1 MPTVRRVRRIVRRI
15 DPWTVFKV
23 SSIFSFVTALAVVLG
38 LVMFW
43 SVVQAAE
50 IPAKITDIL
59 VKITLLEEGA
69 DPFGSDEY
77 FLRLAVYGSI
87 VGAVLATGFATLGAI
102 MYNLIADVVGGIE
115 FVVLEETLQPVPG
128 TRLVAPAPPVTNN
141 ALIEAPTEEH
151 PVSARVGD

>member
-1 MPTVRRVRRIVRRI
+1 MPTVRRVRRIIRRI

-43 SVVQAAE
+43 SIIQAAE
-50 IPAKITDIL
+50 IPDKITDIL

-77 FLRLAVYGSI
+77 FLRLAVFGSI

-115 FVVLEETLQPVPG
+115 FVVLEETLQPAPG
-128 TRLVAPAPPVTNN
+128 PRFVAPVPPMTQSAATDV
-141 ALIEAPTEEH
+141 PTEEH
-151 PVSARVGD
+151 PVSVRVGE